1 MLPMWW
7 LPGTAGTT
15 TGVAVIPP
23 LVLCGVLLPWLVVG
37 MVAHVTAVM
46 MCDMVSARY
55 AALCAR
61 SGALT

>member
-23 LVLCGVLLPWLVVG
+23 LVLC
-37 MVAHVTAVM
+37 
-46 MCDMVSARY
+46 DMVSARY